1 VLYAL
6 CSMLHALCAL
16 RALRGLLNP
25 KLSDSSGQREYRQHH
40 ACHSESAAG
49 GRRIFWVEPPSEIL
63 RRPPEAGLLRMT
75 VNGESL
81 NLG

>member
-1 VLYAL
+1 MLYAL
-6 CSMLHALCAL
+6 GAL

-25 KLSDSSGQREYRQHH
+25 KLSDSSGQHESRQHH
-40 ACHSESAAG
+40 ACHSESAVG
-49 GRRIFWVEPPSEIL
+49 GRRIFWVESTSEIL

-81 NLG
+81 ILG